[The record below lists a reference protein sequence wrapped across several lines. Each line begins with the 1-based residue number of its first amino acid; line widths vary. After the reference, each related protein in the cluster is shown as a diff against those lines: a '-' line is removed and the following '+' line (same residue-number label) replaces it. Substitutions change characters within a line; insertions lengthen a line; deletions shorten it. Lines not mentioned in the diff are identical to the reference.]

1 MIDYIGDISRN
12 DAALLE
18 RLATSATR
26 ILEFGVGAST
36 QVMATSGAGMLHT
49 LDTSME
55 WIKRTEQNLQKF
67 KPFHRLVTFGW
78 YPSFEYTPPEYD
90 LIFVDGVDRERFN
103 FAFNAWQ
110 ILAYGGVMAFHDTRR
125 LTPYKDE
132 TTTDIQKALAIV
144 QRFSP
149 EVRDVELNKDYSN
162 ITVIKKRYD
171 GPLLEEDWNF
181 KEGRTPAQR
190 GYR

>member
-1 MIDYIGDISRN
+1 MIDYIGDISKN
-12 DAALLE
+12 DAAVLE
-18 RLATSATR
+18 HLARAAYR

-36 QVMATSGAGMLHT
+36 QVMAVTGVGSIHT
-49 LDTSME
+49 LDTNMD
-55 WIKRTEQNLQKF
+55 WIKRTEQNLAKF
-67 KPFHRLVTFGW
+67 RPLHRLVTFGW
-78 YPSFEYTPPEYD
+78 YASFEYAPPTYD

-103 FAFNAWQ
+103 FAFNAWP
-110 ILAYGGVMAFHDTRR
+110 ILNPGGVMAFHDTRR

-144 QRFSP
+144 QRYSP
-149 EVRDVELNKDYSN
+149 EVLQVELNWGKSN
-162 ITVIKKRYD
+162 ITLIRKRHD

-181 KEGRTPAQR
+181 VEGRTPAQR